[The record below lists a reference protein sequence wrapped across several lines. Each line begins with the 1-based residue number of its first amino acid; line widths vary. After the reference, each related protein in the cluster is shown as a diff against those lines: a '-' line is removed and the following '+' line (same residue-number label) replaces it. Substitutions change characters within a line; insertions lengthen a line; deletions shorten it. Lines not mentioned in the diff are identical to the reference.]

1 MNNQEKELNKP
12 ENLIEKIESIF
23 NFNQELEKVPTT
35 LVETISAFE
44 NKSNQLLDISKT
56 EIKTIEDKEYI
67 DTAFKTMIK
76 CGLDGLEVITK
87 SIKIGSSG
95 KDLEGFA
102 RWADSVSMT
111 LERLV
116 NYKMKIRDIELMM
129 NPEVV
134 KPQAVQNNIFMD
146 GKEMSEM
153 LKKIKSESQLN
164 AIVVDFKVEDSAFEE
179 KPPSKE

>member
-1 MNNQEKELNKP
+1 MNNQEKELNRP
-12 ENLIEKIESIF
+12 ENLVDKIESIF
-23 NFNQELEKVPTT
+23 NFSQELEKVPTT

-44 NKSNQLLDISKT
+44 NKSNQLMNISQN

-67 DTAFKTMIK
+67 DTAFKTMID
-76 CGLDGLEVITK
+76 CGLTGLEVITK

-111 LERLV
+111 IERLV
-116 NYKMKIRDIELMM
+116 NYKMKIRDIALMM
-129 NPEVV
+129 NPQVL

-146 GKEMSEM
+146 GKEL
-153 LKKIKSESQLN
+153 LKHIKDIKEASQLN
-164 AIVVDFKVEDSAFEE
+164 NIIADFKVEDTAFEE
-179 KPPSKE
+179 KHKD